1 MTVKKQEICNIIETL
16 PDELSSKVIDY
27 IEYLKFTSITNQAP
41 EEVIVKDEEDL
52 RRKLEKGIEESENGN
67 VSSVE
72 EVFSKIEKILV
83 S

>member
-27 IEYLKFTSITNQAP
+27 IEYLKFTSVINQAP
-41 EEVIVKDEEDL
+41 ESVIVKDEEDL
-52 RRKLEKGIEESENGN
+52 REKLQKGIEESENGN
-67 VSSVE
+67 MCSVE
-72 EVFSKIEKILV
+72 EVFDKIEKILV